1 MTPGLTETGRHA
13 GRVRSS
19 HVRRKAI
26 VHVRQ
31 STPGQVERNRE
42 STALQYGLTDRAR
55 QLGWAGAGTEVIDD
69 DLGSSARKAG
79 TRRGFMTL
87 VAEVSLGLVGIVISS
102 EVSRLARNLSE
113 WGRLLEICDLTDT
126 LIADAESLYDL
137 RRPDDRFLLGIK
149 GTVSEAEIHTLRQ
162 RMHAGRE
169 AKAARGEL
177 AVALP
182 RGYVRDP
189 SGRAAF
195 DPDASVRA
203 RIRGVFS
210 LFSRHGSLSA
220 TLRALAEDGQGLPA
234 RRLQGPRR
242 GELEWSPPS
251 TATLHD
257 LLTSPV
263 YAGAFA
269 WGRVAGGAAA
279 GLALEERWRHLL
291 KDRHPAYISWEEF
304 ELNQRQLAGNRWP
317 TRGLGGGL
325 LSGLVFCGRCG
336 QGMTVSYRDGG
347 GDGLRYSCRG
357 RRDYGG
363 SVCQSLAS
371 ANLERFASEAVVNA
385 LSPASV
391 ELSLEALGQAEADR
405 AEEHDR
411 WRLRIARAERDAA
424 DARRAY
430 VAVDPGNRLVAQTLE
445 DNWEAALTECRRLND
460 SYQRHCQRAPATL
473 STRERTAIEESMSGI
488 AALWNDDVLTKSEKA
503 EIMRLMIER
512 VTVEVIGDSERVKV
526 DVLWLG
532 GARTRSEI
540 RRPVRNLE
548 QLSCYDDLRARIAAL
563 RSEGRSQGEI
573 AAILNAAGW
582 KPARNEAFSAASLQA
597 FARRVGTGETQRRRR
612 KRPAPVDQGRDEWML
627 DDLAEKTG
635 VPKPTLHGWI
645 LKGKLTAR
653 KEERRGGGNRRRWL
667 IQANQDTL
675 DAIRRWRDRPARQK
689 IKQHTPDFRSTQA
702 TH

>member
-1 MTPGLTETGRHA
+1 MTPGPTGTDPLA
-13 GRVRSS
+13 SRVRSS

-26 VHVRQ
+26 VYVRQ
-31 STPGQVERNRE
+31 STLGQVERNRE

-55 QLGWAGAGTEVIDD
+55 QLGWAGVSTEVIDD
-69 DLGSSARKAG
+69 DLGTSARRAG
-79 TRRGFMTL
+79 TRKGFMTL

-126 LIADAESLYDL
+126 LIADAESLHDL

-182 RGYVRDP
+182 RGYVRDA

-220 TLRALAEDGQGLPA
+220 TLRVLAEDGQGLPV
-234 RRLQGPRR
+234 RRSQGPRR
-242 GELEWSPPS
+242 GELEWSEPNS
-251 TATLHD
+251 ATLHD
-257 LLTSPV
+257 MLTSPV

-269 WGRVAGGAAA
+269 WGRVSGAAS

-291 KDRHPAYISWEEF
+291 KDRHPAYISWQEY

-325 LSGLVFCGRCG
+325 LSGPLFCGRCG

-347 GDGLRYSCRG
+347 GEGLRYSCRG

-363 SVCQSLAS
+363 SACQSLAS
-371 ANLERFASEAVVNA
+371 ANLERFASEAVLNA
-385 LSPASV
+385 LSPASA
-391 ELSLEALGQAEADR
+391 ELPLEALGQAEADR
-405 AEEHDR
+405 AEEHGR

-430 VAVDPGNRLVAQTLE
+430 VSVDPGNRLVAQTLE
-445 DNWEAALTECRRLND
+445 DNWEAALSECQRLND
-460 SYQRHCQRAPATL
+460 SYQRHCRRAPAAL
-473 STRERTAIEESMSGI
+473 SAQERAAIKESMSGI
-488 AALWNDDVLTKSEKA
+488 AALWSGGVLTKSEKA

-512 VTVEVIGDSERVKV
+512 VTVEVVGDSERVKV
-526 DVLWLG
+526 GLHWVG
-532 GARTRSEI
+532 GARTRAEI
-540 RRPVRNLE
+540 RRPVRNLR
-548 QLSCYDDLRARIAAL
+548 QLSYFDGLCARIAAL
-563 RSEGRSQGEI
+563 KSEGRSQREI
-573 AAILNAAGW
+573 AATLNADGW
-582 KPARNEAFSAASLQA
+582 KPARGDAFTEASLQA
-597 FARRVGTGETQRRRR
+597 IAHRSGLGEAHGR
-612 KRPAPVDQGRDEWML
+612 KRKQPTPADQGRDEWML
-627 DDLAEKTG
+627 DDLVKKTG
-635 VPKPTLHGWI
+635 VPKPTLYGWI
-645 LKGKLTAR
+645 VKGRLNAR
-653 KEERRGGGNRRRWL
+653 KEGPRAGGARRRWL
-667 IQANQDTL
+667 VQADQDTFN
-675 DAIRRWRDRPARQK
+675 AMRAWRDEPARRK
-689 IKQHTPDFRSTQA
+689 LGRRTPDFRPSPA
-702 TH
+702 AR

>member
-1 MTPGLTETGRHA
+1 MTPGLTGTDPLA
-13 GRVRSS
+13 SRVRSS

-26 VHVRQ
+26 VYVRQ
-31 STPGQVERNRE
+31 STLGQVERNRE

-55 QLGWAGAGTEVIDD
+55 QLGWAGVSTEVIDD
-69 DLGSSARKAG
+69 DLGTSARRTG
-79 TRRGFMTL
+79 TRKGFMTL
-87 VAEVSLGLVGIVISS
+87 VAEVGLGLVGIVISS

-182 RGYVRDP
+182 RGYVRDA

-220 TLRALAEDGQGLPA
+220 TLRALAEDGQGLPV
-234 RRLQGPRR
+234 RRPQGPRR
-242 GELEWSPPS
+242 GELEWSEPNS
-251 TATLHD
+251 ATLHD
-257 LLTSPV
+257 MLTSSV

-269 WGRVAGGAAA
+269 WGRVSGAAA
-279 GLALEERWRHLL
+279 GLAPEERWRQLL
-291 KDRHPAYISWEEF
+291 KDRHPAYISWQEY

-325 LSGLVFCGRCG
+325 LSGLLFCGRCG

-347 GDGLRYSCRG
+347 GEGLRYSCRG

-363 SVCQSLAS
+363 SACQSLAS
-371 ANLERFASEAVVNA
+371 ANLERFASGAVLNA
-385 LSPASV
+385 LSPASA

-405 AEEHDR
+405 AEEHER

-445 DNWEAALTECRRLND
+445 DSWEAALSECKRLND
-460 SYQRHCQRAPATL
+460 RYQRCCISDCFVTHFPDCFDGDGAGFFGLFRFCRQ
-473 STRERTAIEESMSGI
+473 G
-488 AALWNDDVLTKSEKA
+488 A
-503 EIMRLMIER
+503 EF
-512 VTVEVIGDSERVKV
+512 
-526 DVLWLG
+526 
-532 GARTRSEI
+532 
-540 RRPVRNLE
+540 RRP
-548 QLSCYDDLRARIAAL
+548 S
-563 RSEGRSQGEI
+563 
-573 AAILNAAGW
+573 
-582 KPARNEAFSAASLQA
+582 
-597 FARRVGTGETQRRRR
+597 RRVG
-612 KRPAPVDQGRDEWML
+612 
-627 DDLAEKTG
+627 
-635 VPKPTLHGWI
+635 
-645 LKGKLTAR
+645 
-653 KEERRGGGNRRRWL
+653 
-667 IQANQDTL
+667 
-675 DAIRRWRDRPARQK
+675 
-689 IKQHTPDFRSTQA
+689 
-702 TH
+702 

>member
-1 MTPGLTETGRHA
+1 MTPGLTETGLHA
-13 GRVRSS
+13 SRVRSS

-26 VHVRQ
+26 VYVRQ
-31 STPGQVERNRE
+31 STLGQVERNRE

-55 QLGWAGAGTEVIDD
+55 QLGWAGVSTEVIDE
-69 DLGSSARKAG
+69 DLGRSARQAG

-137 RRPDDRFLLGIK
+137 RRPNDRFLLGIK

-169 AKAARGEL
+169 AKAARGDL

-189 SGRAAF
+189 SGRAVF

-220 TLRALAEDGQGLPA
+220 TLRALAEDGQGLPV
-234 RRLQGPRR
+234 RRSQGPRR

-257 LLTSPV
+257 MLTSPV

-269 WGRVAGGAAA
+269 WGRVAGGAA

-291 KDRHPAYISWEEF
+291 KDQHPAYINWQEY
-304 ELNQRQLAGNRWP
+304 ELNQRQLANNRWP

-325 LSGLVFCGRCG
+325 LSGLLYCGRCG

-347 GDGLRYSCRG
+347 GEGLRYRCRG

-363 SVCQSLAS
+363 SICQSLAS

-411 WRLRIARAERDAA
+411 WRLRIARAERDAT

-445 DNWEAALTECRRLND
+445 DNWEAALSECKRLND
-460 SYQRHCQRAPATL
+460 SYQRYCRRAPATL
-473 STRERTAIEESMSGI
+473 STQERAAIEESMSGI
-488 AALWNDDVLTKSEKA
+488 AALWNDGVLTKSEKA

-512 VTVEVIGDSERVKV
+512 VTVEVIGDSERVQV
-526 DVLWLG
+526 DLLWLG
-532 GARTRSEI
+532 GVHTRTEI
-540 RRPVRNLE
+540 RRPVRNLQ
-548 QLSCYDDLRARIAAL
+548 QLSYYDDLCARIAAL
-563 RSEGRSQGEI
+563 KSEGKNQGEI
-573 AAILNAAGW
+573 AASLNATGW
-582 KPARNEAFSAASLQA
+582 KPARNDTFTEASLQA
-597 FARRVGTGETQRRRR
+597 YARRSGMGETHRR
-612 KRPAPVDQGRDEWML
+612 KRKQPAPVDQGRDEWML
-627 DDLAEKTG
+627 DDLVEKTG
-635 VPKPTLHGWI
+635 VPKPTLYGWI
-645 LKGKLTAR
+645 LKGKLKAR
-653 KEERRGGGNRRRWL
+653 KEEQRVGGTRRRWL
-667 IQANQDTL
+667 VQADKDTFN
-675 DAIRRWRDRPARQK
+675 AIRAWREEPARQK
-689 IKQHTPDFRSTQA
+689 IKQHTPDFRSAPA